1 MTEQQATVYLDEG
14 GRLCQVTRFR
24 VRYHETDRMGVVHHA
39 AYVTWFE
46 EGRSAFTRALGYS
59 YAQMEEDGIGL
70 AVSELE
76 ARYHAPARYD
86 EEVVV
91 ITRLD
96 ALRSRGLTFTYEVRR
111 SADDLLLVTGA
122 TRLISI
128 DASGRV
134 STLPAALR
142 AQTESLLERL
152 SDPLHS

>member
-1 MTEQQATVYLDEG
+1 MIEQQATVYLDEQ
-14 GRLCQVTRFR
+14 GRLCQVARFR

-59 YAQMEEDGIGL
+59 YAQMEADGIGL

-86 EEVVV
+86 EEIIV
-91 ITRLD
+91 ITRLET
-96 ALRSRGLTFTYEVRR
+96 LRSRGLAFAYEVRR
-111 SADDLLLVTGA
+111 SADNLLLVTGM

-134 STLPAALR
+134 CSLPPALTT
-142 AQTESLLERL
+142 QTESLLNRL
-152 SDPLHS
+152 ADPAHR